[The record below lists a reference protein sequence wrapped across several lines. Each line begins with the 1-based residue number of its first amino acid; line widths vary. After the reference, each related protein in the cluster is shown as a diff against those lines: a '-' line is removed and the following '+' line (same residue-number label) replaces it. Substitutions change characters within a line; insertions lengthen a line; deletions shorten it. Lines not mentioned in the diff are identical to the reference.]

1 MTPRDVDTH
10 SFRDLWVMLN
20 AARERE
26 TNAEKEAWRRS
37 LFLTQAI
44 QNTMSKKPKPL
55 DYLAKKL
62 LDTPTT
68 NRPTLAEYKTMRDQ
82 AVAKVREKNGG
93 TG

>member
-1 MTPRDVDTH
+1 
-10 SFRDLWVMLN
+10 MLN

-37 LFLTQAI
+37 LFITQAI

-55 DYLAKKL
+55 DYLSKKL
-62 LDTPTT
+62 LDQPTT
-68 NRPTLAEYKTMRDQ
+68 NRPTLAEYKKLRDS
-82 AVAKVREKNGG
+82 AVAKVEEKNGG

>member
-1 MTPRDVDTH
+1 
-10 SFRDLWVMLN
+10 MLN

-37 LFLTQAI
+37 LFITQAV

-62 LDTPTT
+62 LDAPTS
-68 NRPTLAEYKTMRDQ
+68 NRPSLAEYKQMRDK
-82 AVAKVREKNGG
+82 AVALVEEKNGR
-93 TG
+93 TC

>member
-1 MTPRDVDTH
+1 
-10 SFRDLWVMLN
+10 MLN

-37 LFLTQAI
+37 LFVTQAI

-62 LDTPTT
+62 LDTPQT
-68 NRPTLAEYKTMRDQ
+68 NRPSLAEYKVLRDT

-93 TG
+93 TC